1 MIISKK
7 RARAVLSTT
16 LTTLCC
22 WTILSVF
29 AVAGQ
34 TAGPG
39 CFCLVSLGCGDPDNI
54 TLKAVKTIK
63 ASDILFCSEQMK
75 AAHPELIAGKQIYPL
90 PSLKIHKHF
99 QVLKAGFFQGAKAG
113 KAKDPE
119 IERKIEEFRRIVT
132 EAVQAGKNVSLLDY
146 GDPCI
151 YGPYIWTMQV
161 LKDLDPLIVP
171 GISSFNAANAAL
183 RTGVTFGFEAHSA
196 VLTNAADL
204 KEGYDGAD
212 TIERMAATRSSMV
225 IFTMFVELDELVE
238 KLSRHYPA
246 DTPVAIVVKAGY
258 EKEQKIIRGTLKDI
272 VQIAAKEG
280 DISFEHLI
288 YVGDFLKGQAA

>member
-1 MIISKK
+1 M
-7 RARAVLSTT
+7 LD
-16 LTTLCC
+16 
-22 WTILSVF
+22 VF
-29 AVAGQ
+29 AAAAQAAV
-34 TAGPG
+34 PG
-39 CFCLVSLGCGDPDNI
+39 RFCLVSLGCGDPDNI

-63 ASDILFCSEQMK
+63 ASDIIFCPEEMK
-75 AAHPELIAGKQIYPL
+75 AAHPELVAGKQLHPL

-99 QVLKAGFFQGAKAG
+99 QALKAGFFQGAKVD
-113 KAKDPE
+113 KVKDPQ
-119 IERKIEEFRRIVT
+119 IEGQIDAFRRTVT

-161 LKDLDPLIVP
+161 LKDLDPVIVP
-171 GISSFNAANAAL
+171 GVSSFNAANAAL

-196 VLTNAADL
+196 VLTNAGDL

-212 TIERMAATRSSMV
+212 TIERMAAARSSMV
-225 IFTMFVELDELVE
+225 VFTMFVELDELVE

-280 DISFEHLI
+280 GISFEHLI